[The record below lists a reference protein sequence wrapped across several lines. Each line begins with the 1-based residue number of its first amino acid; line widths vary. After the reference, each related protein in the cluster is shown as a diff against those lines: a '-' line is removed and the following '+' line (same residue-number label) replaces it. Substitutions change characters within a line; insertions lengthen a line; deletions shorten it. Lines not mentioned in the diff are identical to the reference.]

1 LLGSI
6 LNELNELLGELDE
19 AVFLAETFP
28 KILPDSTST
37 LATSVRGIKV
47 VLLHEFFVKG

>member
-6 LNELNELLGELDE
+6 LDKLNELLGELNQ
-19 AVFLAETFP
+19 AIFLSETFP
-28 KILPDSTST
+28 KVLPDSTYILTS
-37 LATSVRGIKV
+37 SVRRIKV